1 MSSQATKDPDPAQAA
16 AAVSGDAGQQQA
28 LPSDL
33 LDESIEETFPAS
45 GPIAPFLPAEGA
57 LLDGNDIESV
67 RTSENEV
74 EPSMAANA
82 DVEHVP
88 ETAPEQIDPG
98 ADGKLVI

>member
-16 AAVSGDAGQQQA
+16 AAVSGDARQQA
-28 LPSDL
+28 HQGDL

-45 GPIAPFLPAEGA
+45 DPIAPFLPAKGA
-57 LLDGNDIESV
+57 VLDGNVVESV
-67 RTSENEV
+67 RTSENEL

-88 ETAPEQIDPG
+88 EAAPEQIDPG
-98 ADGKLVI
+98 ADGKPVI